1 MPSFRLSPERRGWRR
16 LRQLV
21 GKRTPGRT
29 WIPGFAGKTG
39 GGGVY
44 ANCRATDTEEGTWIP
59 GFAGMTG
66 GMAASTPTCGQTDT
80 GEGTWIPGF
89 AGKTGVAAST
99 PTCGQTDTGE
109 GTWIPAFAG
118 KTGVMMYSVPCG
130 NWRAYGHL
138 GATWI
143 PAKAGKTEGKLR
155 NGSCLRG
162 GPPTL
167 PGVLP
172 CALIWE
178 PRVAGPAIRI
188 HGPHGALFLR
198 RRPFPQSEARWAGP
212 RSLVRK
218 APKSPDAR

>member
-1 MPSFRLSPERRGWRR
+1 MDSGFRRNDRRDGGVYTNLRANGRRGGDVDSGFRRKDGSDDVQCALRNWRANGH
-16 LRQLV
+16 L
-21 GKRTPGRT
+21 GAT
-29 WIPGFAGKTG
+29 WIPAKAGKTG

-44 ANCRATDTEEGTWIP
+44 A
-59 GFAGMTG
+59 
-66 GMAASTPTCGQTDT
+66 
-80 GEGTWIPGF
+80 
-89 AGKTGVAAST
+89 
-99 PTCGQTDTGE
+99 
-109 GTWIPAFAG
+109 
-118 KTGVMMYSVPCG
+118 

-167 PGVLP
+167 PGVLS
-172 CALIWE
+172 CTLIWE
-178 PRVAGPAIRI
+178 PRVAGPAIRT
-188 HGPHGALFLR
+188 HGPPVALSLR